1 MCLSVILGE
10 GFYEL
15 MLAGQYVSVKFLVD
29 DCRQANYDNLMKP
42 PSIFMPKQLRR
53 IVSILL
59 LSIGLLGFIYPAD
72 PPPED
77 ATKIIVVSIEGEIDL
92 GMASYVRRI
101 IERANSDTFSYV
113 VLEINSPGGRLDA
126 AIQIKDSIIESQ
138 TPVIS
143 FVNREAFSAGA
154 LIALASTRIFMAPGS
169 VLGSAA
175 PVDGQGVESGEKI
188 VSAVRKEF
196 KSLAELRGRRA
207 DVAEAMV
214 DKSVEVEGLVASGK
228 LLSLTAEEALEWG
241 YSEDLIQNLSEIETV
256 LDLDGAQLVYTS
268 PTLIETLVRFFT
280 SSSIAPLLIS
290 LGLLGIMI
298 EFMSP
303 GFGLAGV
310 IGVLFLALFFWG
322 HMLAGLAGWEG
333 VILVTLGIV
342 LLGIELLVA
351 PGFGVVGVI
360 GIGMF
365 LSGIFIS
372 LVGEGSMAKD
382 FQRAGFQLIQT
393 FILVVVGSFLA
404 LKFLPKRR
412 LFRGLVLNATMR
424 TGHGIDEPN
433 KVPSGDLRDGSRV
446 RASASQ
452 NGPLYGSEGKALTDL
467 NPSGVIVIGNLRVDV
482 VTEGNFVSKGSFV
495 TIIRDERYRRVVRK
509 LDDQ

>member
-1 MCLSVILGE
+1 MNPQSISV
-10 GFYEL
+10 
-15 MLAGQYVSVKFLVD
+15 
-29 DCRQANYDNLMKP
+29 
-42 PSIFMPKQLRR
+42 PKQIRR
-53 IVSILL
+53 VVSILL
-59 LSIGLLGFIYPAD
+59 LSIGLLGFVYPVE
-72 PPPED
+72 PSSNSVPN
-77 ATKIIVVSIEGEIDL
+77 ILVVSIDGEIDL
-92 GMASYVRRI
+92 GMASYVRRMV
-101 IERANSDTFSYV
+101 EKAHTESFTYV

-154 LIALASTRIFMAPGS
+154 LIALATNKIFMTPGS
-169 VLGSAA
+169 VMGSAA

-196 KSLAELRGRRA
+196 KSLAELRGRRP

-214 DKSVEVEGLVASGK
+214 DKSVAVEGLVASGK

-241 YSEDLIQNLSEIETV
+241 YAEELIQDLSGIETALNLNGSQV
-256 LDLDGAQLVYTS
+256 IYTS
-268 PTLIETLVRFFT
+268 PTLIESLVRFLT
-280 SSSIAPLLIS
+280 SSSIASLLIS

-303 GFGLAGV
+303 GFGLAGI
-310 IGVLFLALFFWG
+310 IGVLLLALFFWG

-342 LLGIELLVA
+342 LLGIEFLIA
-351 PGFGVVGVI
+351 PGFGVVGLI
-360 GIGMF
+360 GIGAF

-372 LVGEGSMAKD
+372 LVGDGSMAKD
-382 FQRAGFQLIQT
+382 YQRAGFLLIQT
-393 FILVVVGSFLA
+393 FILVVIGTFLV
-404 LKFLPKRR
+404 LRFLPKKK
-412 LFRGLVLNATMR
+412 LFRGLVLDATMR
-424 TGHGIDEPN
+424 RGNGVDDPT
-433 KVPSGDLRDGSRV
+433 KVPSSDLRDGSRV
-446 RASASQ
+446 RASVSQ
-452 NGPLYGSEGKALTDL
+452 NGPLYGSEGKAVTDL
-467 NPSGVIVIGNLRVDV
+467 NPSGVIVVGNDRVDV

-509 LDDQ
+509 LDDR

>member
-1 MCLSVILGE
+1 
-10 GFYEL
+10 

-29 DCRQANYDNLMKP
+29 DYRRANYDNPMNP
-42 PSIFMPKQLRR
+42 PSISIPKQIRR

-59 LSIGLLGFIYPAD
+59 LSIGLLGFVYPVES
-72 PPPED
+72 PSNGVP
-77 ATKIIVVSIEGEIDL
+77 KILVVSIDGEIDL
-92 GMASYVRRI
+92 GIASYVRRMV
-101 IERANSDTFSYV
+101 ERAHAETFTYV

-154 LIALASTRIFMAPGS
+154 LIALATNKIFMAPGS

-196 KSLAELRGRRA
+196 KSLAELRGRRP

-214 DKSVEVEGLVASGK
+214 DKSVVVEGLVENGK

-241 YSEDLIQNLSEIETV
+241 YAEDLIHNLSEIETALNLKGSQV
-256 LDLDGAQLVYTS
+256 VYTS
-268 PTLIETLVRFFT
+268 PTLIESLVRFFT
-280 SSSIAPLLIS
+280 SSSIASLLIS

-303 GFGLAGV
+303 GFGLPGI
-310 IGVLFLALFFWG
+310 IGVLLLALFFWG

-333 VILVTLGIV
+333 VILVALGIV
-342 LLGIELLVA
+342 LVGIEILIV
-351 PGFGVVGVI
+351 PGFGVLGII

-382 FQRAGFQLIQT
+382 YQRAGFLLLQT
-393 FILVVVGSFLA
+393 FILVVVGTFLA
-404 LKFLPKRR
+404 LRFLPKRR
-412 LFRGLVLNATMR
+412 LFQGLVLDATMR
-424 TGHGIDEPN
+424 AGHGIDEPT

-446 RASASQ
+446 RASVSQ
-452 NGPLYGSEGKALTDL
+452 NGPLYGSEGKAVTDL
-467 NPSGVIVIGNLRVDV
+467 NPSGVIVVGNVRVDV
-482 VTEGNFVSKGSFV
+482 VTESNFVSKGSFV
-495 TIIRDERYRRVVRK
+495 TIIRDEGYRRVVRK
-509 LDDQ
+509 LDDK